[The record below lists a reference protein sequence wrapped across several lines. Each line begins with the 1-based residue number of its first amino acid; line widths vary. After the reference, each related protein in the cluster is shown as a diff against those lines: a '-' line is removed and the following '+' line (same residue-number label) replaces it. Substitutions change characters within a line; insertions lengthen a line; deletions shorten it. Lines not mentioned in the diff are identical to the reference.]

1 MSAACF
7 SFRENVGLPIPAPFF
22 ASQDNKHFGVLTMK
36 YLILDHLEATAAR
49 LPHKTAFADEGSAV
63 TFEQLVYLSRAV
75 GSALSAR
82 VTPRT
87 TVGFYMDKS
96 VQTVAGFFGAVYA
109 GCAYS
114 QLNLRHPA
122 ARIRAILE
130 TLASPVVVTDRAH
143 EEALRAMDVPG
154 DILILEDLLESAIDE
169 AALARVRAQML
180 DIDPLYV
187 NFTSGSTGTP
197 KGVIICHRNVVDF
210 IPCFTEIFGIT
221 ERDVL
226 ANQAPFDFD
235 VSVKD
240 IYSGVFTGATVQ
252 IIPTSYFTQPTKLMD
267 FLCDRGATVLVWA
280 VSALCFITTMNALD
294 YKVPTALRA
303 IMFSGEVMPIKHL
316 NKLRK
321 YLPDVMYVNLYGP
334 TEITCNCTYYIVDR
348 EFAPGES
355 LPIGVP
361 FPNERILL
369 LNEHDQ
375 EVAPGGTGELCVSGT
390 AVALGYFGDS
400 ERTRAAFV
408 QNPLNKTHMET
419 IYRTGDLVRLTE
431 NGELVYVSRKDFQI
445 KHMGH
450 RIELGE
456 IETALSAVPGVERAL
471 CVYLHDKGKILAFTM
486 GEADKAAITAALH
499 ETLPAYMIPN
509 IFMQVDEM
517 PMTKNGKIDRNA
529 LMELYQNRKRGARNG

>member
-1 MSAACF
+1 
-7 SFRENVGLPIPAPFF
+7 
-22 ASQDNKHFGVLTMK
+22 MK
-36 YLILDHLEATAAR
+36 YLILDYLESTAAR
-49 LPHKTAFADEGSAV
+49 LPDQTAFIDENGSV
-63 TFEQLVYLSRAV
+63 TFSELVRLAGAV
-75 GSALSAR
+75 GSALANC

-87 TVGFYMDKS
+87 TIGFYMDKS
-96 VQTVAGFFGAVYA
+96 VQTVVGFMGAVYA

-114 QLNLRHPA
+114 LLNLRHPA
-122 ARIRAILE
+122 VRIRTILE
-130 TLASPVVVTDRAH
+130 TLASPVVVTDRTH

-154 DILILEDLLESAIDE
+154 RILVLEDLLDGPTDT
-169 AALARVRAQML
+169 AALTRIRKQML

-197 KGVIICHRNVVDF
+197 KGVIISHRNVCDF
-210 IPCFTEIFGIT
+210 IPCFTQVFGIT

-240 IYSGVFTGATVQ
+240 IYSGIFTGASVA
-252 IIPTSYFTQPTKLMD
+252 IIPTAYFTQPTKLMD
-267 FLCDRGATVLVWA
+267 FLCDNGATVLVWA

-294 YKVPTALRA
+294 YKTPHTLRA

-316 NKLRK
+316 KKLQK

-348 EFAPGES
+348 DFEVGES
-355 LPIGVP
+355 LPIGIP

-369 LNEHDQ
+369 LDENNK
-375 EVAPGGTGELCVSGT
+375 EVAPGGVGELCVSGT

-400 ERTRAAFV
+400 ERTKAAFV
-408 QNPLNKTHMET
+408 QNPLNSIYPEI

-431 NGELVYVSRKDFQI
+431 AGELVYVSRKDFQI

-471 CVYLHDKGKILAFTM
+471 CIYLHDKGKILAFTV
-486 GEADKAAITAALH
+486 GEADKASITEKLH
-499 ETLPAYMIPN
+499 ENLPAYMIPN
-509 IFMQVDEM
+509 IFMQVEEM

-529 LMELYQNRKRGARNG
+529 LLELYKNRKRGGRNG

>member
-1 MSAACF
+1 
-7 SFRENVGLPIPAPFF
+7 
-22 ASQDNKHFGVLTMK
+22 MK
-36 YLILDHLEATAAR
+36 YLILDHLEETAVR
-49 LPHKTAFADEGSAV
+49 LPDKTAFVDADSSVSFSE
-63 TFEQLVYLSRAV
+63 LVRLSRAV
-75 GSALSAR
+75 GSALAQH
-82 VTPRT
+82 VQPRAT
-87 TVGFYMDKS
+87 IGFYMDKS

-122 ARIRAILE
+122 VRIRAILE

-154 DILILEDLLESAIDE
+154 KILILEDLMASMIDE
-169 AALARVRAQML
+169 AALACVRMQML

-197 KGVIICHRNVVDF
+197 KGVIICHRNVCDF

-221 ERDVL
+221 QKDVL

-240 IYSGVFTGATVQ
+240 IYSGIFTGATVA
-252 IIPTSYFTQPTKLMD
+252 IIPTAYFTQPTKLMD
-267 FLCDRGATVLVWA
+267 FLCDNRTTVLVWA
-280 VSALCFITTMNALD
+280 VSALCFITTFNALE
-294 YKVPTALRA
+294 YKTPETLRA

-316 NKLRK
+316 KKLQK
-321 YLPDVMYVNLYGP
+321 HLPDVMYVNLYGP
-334 TEITCNCTYYIVDR
+334 TEITCNCTYYVVDR
-348 EFAPGES
+348 EFEIGES

-369 LNEHDQ
+369 LDENDQ
-375 EVAPGGTGELCVSGT
+375 LVAPGGVGELCVSGT

-400 ERTRAAFV
+400 ERTKAAFV
-408 QNPLNKTHMET
+408 QNPLNKTHQEI

-431 NGELVYVSRKDFQI
+431 AGELVYVSRKDFQI

-456 IETALSAVPGVERAL
+456 IETALQAVPGVERAL
-471 CVYLHDKGKILAFTM
+471 CIYLHDKGKILAFTM
-486 GEADKAAITAALH
+486 GEADKAAITDSLH
-499 ETLPAYMIPN
+499 ISLPAYMIPN
-509 IFMQVDEM
+509 IFMAVDEM

-529 LMELYQNRKRGARNG
+529 LLEMYKNKKRGSRNG

>member
-1 MSAACF
+1 
-7 SFRENVGLPIPAPFF
+7 
-22 ASQDNKHFGVLTMK
+22 MK
-36 YLILDHLEATAAR
+36 YLILDYLEATASR
-49 LPHKTAFADEGSAV
+49 LPQKTAFADEAGSV
-63 TFEQLVYLSRAV
+63 TFESLVRLSRAV
-75 GSALSAR
+75 GSALCAHAA
-82 VTPRT
+82 PRT
-87 TVGFYMDKS
+87 AIGFYMDKS
-96 VQTVAGFFGAVYA
+96 VQTVAGFMGAVYA

-114 QLNLRHPA
+114 LLNLRHPA

-130 TLASPVVVTDRAH
+130 TLASPIVVTDRAH
-143 EEALRAMDVPG
+143 EDALRAMDVPG
-154 DILILEDLLESAIDE
+154 EILILEDLLETPVDE
-169 AALARVRAQML
+169 PALARVRAQML

-197 KGVIICHRNVVDF
+197 KGVVIGHRSVIDF
-210 IPCFTEIFGIT
+210 IPCFAEIFGIT

-240 IYSGVFTGATVQ
+240 IYTGLFTGATVQ
-252 IIPTSYFTQPTKLMD
+252 IVPTAYFTQPTKLMD
-267 FLCDRGATVLVWA
+267 FLCDREATVLVWA
-280 VSALCFITTMNALD
+280 VSALCFLTTMNALD
-294 YKVPTALRA
+294 YRVPTALRA

-316 NKLRK
+316 NKLRH
-321 YLPDVMYVNLYGP
+321 YLPDAMYVNLYGP
-334 TEITCNCTYYIVDR
+334 TEITCNCTYYIIDR
-348 EFAPGES
+348 AFEPGES

-369 LNEHDQ
+369 LDEQDRQ
-375 EVAPGGTGELCVSGT
+375 VAPGGVGELCVSGT
-390 AVALGYFGDS
+390 AVALGYFGDV

-431 NGELVYVSRKDFQI
+431 AGELVYVSRKDFQI

-471 CVYLHDKGKILAFTM
+471 CMYLHDKGKILAFTT
-486 GEADKAAITAALH
+486 GEADKAAITEALR

-509 IFMQVDEM
+509 IFMPVEEM
-517 PMTKNGKIDRNA
+517 PLTKNGKIDRNA
-529 LMELYQNRKRGARNG
+529 LMERYQNRKRSARHA

>member
-1 MSAACF
+1 MDVRSLF
-7 SFRENVGLPIPAPFF
+7 LYK
-22 ASQDNKHFGVLTMK
+22 KHFGVLMMK

-63 TFEQLVYLSRAV
+63 TFAELVRLSRAV
-75 GSALSAR
+75 GSALCAR
-82 VTPRT
+82 VSPRT

-221 ERDVL
+221 EGDVL

-252 IIPTSYFTQPTKLMD
+252 IIPTAYFTQPTKLMD

-294 YKVPTALRA
+294 YRVPTTLRA

-316 NKLRK
+316 NKLKK

-348 EFAPGES
+348 AFEPGES

-369 LNEHDQ
+369 LDENDK

-390 AVALGYFGDS
+390 AVALGYFGDG

-431 NGELVYVSRKDFQI
+431 DGELVYVSRKDFQI

>member
-1 MSAACF
+1 
-7 SFRENVGLPIPAPFF
+7 
-22 ASQDNKHFGVLTMK
+22 MK
-36 YLILDHLEATAAR
+36 YLIPDYLEATAAKY
-49 LPHKTAFADEGSAV
+49 PDKVAFVDPDSSA
-63 TFEQLVYLSRAV
+63 TFAQLVFRARAV
-75 GSALSAR
+75 GSALSAKAA
-82 VTPRT
+82 PRT
-87 TVGFYMDKS
+87 TIPFYMDKS
-96 VQTVAGFFGAVYA
+96 VAAVCGFMGAVYA

-122 ARIRAILE
+122 VRIRSILD
-130 TLASPVVVTDRAH
+130 TLASPVIVTDREHLAQLQ
-143 EEALRAMDVPG
+143 EMDVPG
-154 DILILEDLLESAIDE
+154 EILCLEDLLENAIDE
-169 AALARVRAQML
+169 VLLAKVRRQML

-187 NFTSGSTGTP
+187 NFTSGSTGAP
-197 KGVIICHRNVVDF
+197 KGVVIGHRSVIDF
-210 IPCFTEIFGIT
+210 ITCFTEIFEIT
-221 ERDVL
+221 EKDVI

-240 IYSGVFTGATVQ
+240 IYSGLFTGATVA
-252 IIPTSYFTQPTKLMD
+252 IVPTAYFTQPTKLMD
-267 FLCDRGATVLVWA
+267 YLCDQKATVLVWA

-294 YKVPTALRA
+294 YKTPDTLRA

-348 EFAPGES
+348 EYAVGEV

-369 LNEHDQ
+369 LDENDH
-375 EVAPGGTGELCVSGT
+375 EVAPGGVGELCVSGT

-400 ERTRAAFV
+400 ERTKAAFM

-431 NGELVYVSRKDFQI
+431 DGQMVYVSRKDFQI

-456 IETALSAVPGVERAL
+456 IENAMMALDGVSRA
-471 CVYLHDKGKILAFTM
+471 CCIYLHDKGKILAFTS
-486 GEADKAAITAALH
+486 GTADKAAITEGLH
-499 ETLPAYMIPN
+499 VTLPSYMIPN
-509 IFMQVDEM
+509 IFMAVDAM

-529 LMELYQNRKRGARNG
+529 LMEMYANKKKEARRG

>member
-1 MSAACF
+1 
-7 SFRENVGLPIPAPFF
+7 
-22 ASQDNKHFGVLTMK
+22 MK

-49 LPHKTAFADEGSAV
+49 LPDKTAFVDENSSITFCELVRLGKTVASGLAV
-63 TFEQLVYLSRAV
+63 HVA
-75 GSALSAR
+75 
-82 VTPRT
+82 PRT
-87 TVGFYMDKS
+87 TIGFYMDKS
-96 VQTVAGFFGAVYA
+96 VQAVAGFMGAVYA
-109 GCAYS
+109 GCSYS
-114 QLNLRHPA
+114 LLNLRHPA
-122 ARIRAILE
+122 VRIQAILE
-130 TLASPVVVTDRAH
+130 TLNSPVVVTDRAH
-143 EEALRAMDVPG
+143 EEALRAMNVPG
-154 DILILEDLLESAIDE
+154 QILILEDLLEWETDE
-169 AALARVRAQML
+169 AALSRIRRQML

-197 KGVIICHRNVVDF
+197 KGVIICHRNVCDF

-221 ERDVL
+221 QQDIL

-240 IYSGVFTGATVQ
+240 IYSGIFTGACVA
-252 IIPTSYFTQPTKLMD
+252 IVPTAYFTQPTKLMD
-267 FLCDRGATVLVWA
+267 FLCDQKATVLVWA

-294 YKVPTALRA
+294 YKTPDTLRT

-316 NKLRK
+316 KKLQK
-321 YLPDVMYVNLYGP
+321 YLPDVTYVNLYGP

-348 EFAPGES
+348 DFEVGEN
-355 LPIGVP
+355 LPIGIP

-369 LNEHDQ
+369 LDENNQ
-375 EVAPGGTGELCVSGT
+375 EVAPGGVGELCVSGT

-400 ERTRAAFV
+400 ERTKTAFV
-408 QNPLNKTHMET
+408 QNPLNKTHNEI

-471 CVYLHDKGKILAFTM
+471 CIYLHDKGKILAFTM
-486 GEADKAAITAALH
+486 GEADKAAITENLRVV
-499 ETLPAYMIPN
+499 LPSYMIPN

-529 LMELYQNRKRGARNG
+529 LLELYKNKKRGARNG

>member
-1 MSAACF
+1 
-7 SFRENVGLPIPAPFF
+7 
-22 ASQDNKHFGVLTMK
+22 MK
-36 YLILDHLEATAAR
+36 YLILDYLEATAAR
-49 LPHKTAFADEGSAV
+49 LPQKV
-63 TFEQLVYLSRAV
+63 TFTDECGAIAFGDLVRLSRAV
-75 GSALSAR
+75 GSALCKHVA
-82 VTPRT
+82 PRT

-122 ARIRAILE
+122 VRIKAILD

-143 EEALRAMDVPG
+143 EQALREMDVPG
-154 DILILEDLLESAIDE
+154 EILILEDLLESEIDE
-169 AALARVRAQML
+169 SALARVRRQML

-197 KGVIICHRNVVDF
+197 KGVIICHRNVCDF
-210 IPCFTEIFGIT
+210 IPCFTEIFEIT
-221 ERDVL
+221 EDDVL

-240 IYSGVFTGATVQ
+240 IYSGIFTGATVA
-252 IIPTSYFTQPTKLMD
+252 IVPTAYFTQPMKLMD
-267 FLCDRGATVLVWA
+267 FICEQKATVLVWA

-294 YKVPTALRA
+294 YKTPDTLRT

-316 NKLRK
+316 KKLQK
-321 YLPDVMYVNLYGP
+321 YLPEVTYVNLYGP

-348 EFAPGES
+348 EFEVGEN
-355 LPIGVP
+355 LPIGIS

-369 LNEHDQ
+369 LDENDR
-375 EVAPGGTGELCVSGT
+375 EVAPGGVGELCVSGT

-400 ERTRAAFV
+400 ERTKAAFV
-408 QNPLNKTHMET
+408 QNPLNKTHNEI

-431 NGELVYVSRKDFQI
+431 EGELVYVSRKDFQI

-456 IETALSAVPGVERAL
+456 IEVVANMLPGVSSACCLFDNEKKKIILFYAGQPEVSEMAAYIKEKLPRYMVPNVIRAL
-471 CVYLHDKGKILAFTM
+471 EAMPFT
-486 GEADKAAITAALH
+486 
-499 ETLPAYMIPN
+499 P
-509 IFMQVDEM
+509 
-517 PMTKNGKIDRNA
+517 NGKIDRN
-529 LMELYQNRKRGARNG
+529 LLKSMYEK